1 MIYRIEGKK
10 LTAKG
15 AVSFTLYVEATS
27 EKEAADKAL
36 KTEESIQNWSTTKL
50 DEAPE
55 EAYLECPDCP
65 CKIKN
70 PLVWVDN
77 G

>member
-1 MIYRIEGKK
+1 MIFRIEGKK
-10 LTAKG
+10 LTTQG

-27 EKEAADKAL
+27 EKEASDKAL
-36 KTEESIQNWSTTKL
+36 KQEETIQNWSTTKL

-55 EAYLECPDCP
+55 EAYLQCPDCSG
-65 CKIKN
+65 KIKN